1 MSQTIQLNI
10 ISFTSVTDKM
20 AFAFYGDKQKGSVP
34 IYWNKI
40 METFPEDREAKH
52 KNYYTDFQLPREGAI
67 IKEIEFN
74 NAISFSLH
82 YFRYI
87 IFNYFKVIENAI
99 VFPNFTDDIEVW
111 FPDTKHKNAIY
122 QLYNKYTIKVQY
134 KQVTKGYELVIAYN
148 GTSKILHKSVEELPD
163 FDSNKYNLI
172 NCNGT
177 VYKFKKMP
185 DEVSQDRAT
194 QFPVLSNTLK
204 MEFIR
209 EEVEAEKKKEKKPK
223 NQYPIYLEQQE
234 NFYATYI
241 NTKEFKKL
249 LNINKEG
256 FYKVPDKNI
265 FYTSSNANQLQFL
278 EGTHFNPGMGII
290 QSKPFKSFT
299 EKHVKLFF
307 IYHKADGKLINDTL
321 FDYIKNGW
329 HKEVRGEMK
338 HTKNLERYINQTLSI
353 DKEKRIVFNDINTI
367 YEEVE
372 EQLKNFVEQPDTNY
386 VAIYISPIS
395 KQDKEHPQHTAYY
408 KIKEQLLLKGISS
421 QVIFKDKLDKEDF
434 YYFLSNIYI
443 ALLAK
448 IGGIPWKL
456 ASTKEDEIIIG
467 IGAFKPKGAKHR
479 FLGSAFCFS
488 NQGIFEGFDC
498 FREDETTMLAGSI
511 RNAVELFLEKNKD
524 AKRVIIHFYK
534 EISDKKELKPI
545 LDMLGKLGKADLPVI
560 VVTVNKTDSKE
571 LLGFDMKS
579 PNKMPYSG
587 SYVKVGY
594 NKYLLFNNTRYDDT
608 IKLISRDYHF
618 PIKLSIKSS
627 KAELEEDVTVI
638 RELIDQVYQFSRM
651 YWKSVSQQN
660 LPVTTKY
667 PEMVAQIYPHFTYD
681 NLPDFGK
688 SNLWFL

>member
-1 MSQTIQLNI
+1 MQTIQLNI
-10 ISFTSVTDKM
+10 IPFTPVADKLT
-20 AFAFYGDKQKGSVP
+20 FAFYGEKQKGFAP
-34 IYWNKI
+34 IYWEKI

-52 KNYYTDFQLPREGAI
+52 KNYYTDFQEPREGAI
-67 IKEIEFN
+67 VKEIEFD

-82 YFRYI
+82 YFRYVI
-87 IFNYFKVIENAI
+87 LNYFKGIEKSI

-111 FPDTKHKNAIY
+111 FPDTKHKNKIY
-122 QLYNKYTIKVQY
+122 QLYNNYTIKVQY
-134 KQVTKGYELVIAYN
+134 KQVTNGYELIIAYN
-148 GTSKILHKSVEELPD
+148 GTSKILHKSIEDLVD
-163 FDSNKYNLI
+163 FDTQKYNQI

-177 VYKFKKMP
+177 IYKFNKMP
-185 DEVSQDRAT
+185 DNVSQDRAN
-194 QFPVLSNTLK
+194 QFPVLSNLLK
-204 MEFIR
+204 MEFIK
-209 EEVEAEKKKEKKPK
+209 EEVEAESKNEKKPE
-223 NQYPIYLEQQE
+223 NQYLIYLKQQE
-234 NFYATYI
+234 NFYNSYI
-241 NTKEFKKL
+241 NTNEFKKL
-249 LNINKEG
+249 FKISPEG
-256 FYKVPDKNI
+256 FYNVPKNNI
-265 FYTSSNANQLQFL
+265 YYTSPNSNLLQFL
-278 EGTHFNPGMGII
+278 EGTHYNPGMGII

-307 IYHKADGKLINDTL
+307 IYQKDDGKLINDTL

-329 HKEVRGEMK
+329 HKEVRGEKK

-353 DKEKRIVFNDINTI
+353 DKEKRIVFNDTNNI

-372 EQLKNFVEQPDTNY
+372 EQLQKFIEQLDTTY

-395 KQDKEHPQHTAYY
+395 KQNKEHPQHNAYY
-408 KIKEQLLLKGISS
+408 KIKELLLLKGISS
-421 QVIFKDKLDKEDF
+421 QVIYKDKLDKEDF

-456 ASTKEDEIIIG
+456 ANSISDEIIIG
-467 IGAFKPKGAKHR
+467 IGAFKPMGAKHR

-498 FREDETTMLAGSI
+498 FREDETTLLAGSI

-545 LDMLGKLGKADLPVI
+545 LDMLGKLGRTDLPVI
-560 VVTVNKTDSKE
+560 VVTVNKTESKE
-571 LLGFDMKS
+571 LLGFDIKS
-579 PNKMPYSG
+579 TNKMPYSG

-594 NKYLLFNNTRYDDT
+594 NKFLLFNNTRYDDT
-608 IKLISRDYHF
+608 IKLQPRDYHF
-618 PIKLSIKSS
+618 PIKLSIKST
-627 KAELEEDVTVI
+627 KEELVEDITVI

-667 PEMVAQIYPHFTYD
+667 PEMVAQIYPYFTYD
-681 NLPDFGK
+681 NMPDFGK